1 MLKTLLL
8 EEYLKS
14 TQRSLDGHLDTQGT
28 WTLKHL
34 RHSDLRRALQLSGAQ
49 VTWAREGWKGTWTLR
64 YSRYPG
70 TFFWRLRL
78 CIEHHVWVWKC
89 LSQETEK
96 DKYFFNHFRGMT
108 SHRCHTHVSTTD
120 IGCLLF
126 CEFQYIEFFT
136 SKLSFLPSL
145 RFLLN
150 RRYIK
155 CYHQART
162 EERVFADFRF
172 YLQIRCYKTSTW
184 EGNITGNQNL
194 FSL

>member
-1 MLKTLLL
+1 M
-8 EEYLKS
+8 
-14 TQRSLDGHLDTQGT
+14 GT
-28 WTLKHL
+28 WILKALGHSSTWGTQTFEGHFSSRAL
-34 RHSDLRRALQLSGAQ
+34 KLLGHVKAGRALGHSDIQDTRGL
-49 VTWAREGWKGTWTLR
+49 
-64 YSRYPG
+64 
-70 TFFWRLRL
+70 FFEDSYHVYIYTHIFAKALRL